1 MSHQNVKRLS
11 TTSATRA
18 LRRADGFN
26 RSMPEDVNATNA
38 KVTWDSTVHAC
49 RGDLQKLASKAKV
62 NRALNVVGLEVGV
75 WQRRYVFADDDAL
88 CYEPLEAGVESL
100 TKSGGGK
107 KRVLWSEVTKVVPFS
122 GSKKETNFVVCT
134 RRRDFTFAAIDAQ
147 ECERWIKQITFLMQG
162 KPMWEA
168 KLAAKAADDAK
179 KKAQEKA
186 MQAAKA
192 AAEAAAAAKA
202 AHRAAKAKAEAAA
215 EAAKAA
221 KEALEE
227 EEADEATVKAN
238 AAEAAAK
245 KVLEEEAAAKAAE
258 ELAKKKAE
266 EEAARKKAAE
276 EAAAAKKRADEE
288 AARMAARAKAAE
300 EAKVRAEERAKAAKA
315 AWEGAGRN
323 VAAKVASSRALFAK
337 LQGVATDIVAVAT
350 ARKVARKA
358 TVLRALLVLLGVGAA
373 AATLYFAATAMV
385 PEPVVA
391 PAQSNNPFKP
401 AGGIAAIVA
410 ALGALFVPK
419 YLAPLAR
426 SLNPTS
432 RALVT
437 SAAALLGK

>member
-1 MSHQNVKRLS
+1 MALVWACSSRGEEMKRSLNLVEPG
-11 TTSATRA
+11 AARHA
-18 LRRADGFN
+18 EPKLRRMAEIVKQ
-26 RSMPEDVNATNA
+26 R
-38 KVTWDSTVHAC
+38 
-49 RGDLQKLASKAKV
+49 
-62 NRALNVVGLEVGV
+62 VVR
-75 WQRRYVFADDDAL
+75 Q
-88 CYEPLEAGVESL
+88 
-100 TKSGGGK
+100 
-107 KRVLWSEVTKVVPFS
+107 
-122 GSKKETNFVVCT
+122 
-134 RRRDFTFAAIDAQ
+134 
-147 ECERWIKQITFLMQG
+147 
-162 KPMWEA
+162 
-168 KLAAKAADDAK
+168 
-179 KKAQEKA
+179 
-186 MQAAKA
+186 
-192 AAEAAAAAKA
+192 
-202 AHRAAKAKAEAAA
+202 RAA
-215 EAAKAA
+215 
-221 KEALEE
+221 E
-227 EEADEATVKAN
+227 EEAQKKA
-238 AAEAAAK
+238 
-245 KVLEEEAAAKAAE
+245 
-258 ELAKKKAE
+258 AE